1 MLREPQTSTRGPEQV
16 LGAIS
21 WVLLIAVMFGGE
33 SLLRML
39 SSGEGMA
46 AHEEQFF
53 RAGHGHAG
61 VLTIIGI
68 LYSSYLGKTLL
79 SNRVKVIAWS
89 VYALGVG
96 MLAGGMFLHAYIGE
110 PDSSSAGTYLTAT
123 GGVVLAGAVLFL
135 AWNLVR
141 NPKSG
146 ETS

>member
-1 MLREPQTSTRGPEQV
+1 MQREPQPLTRGYSQI

-39 SSGEGMA
+39 STGEGMSE
-46 AHEEQFF
+46 HEEQFF

-68 LYSSYLGKTLL
+68 LYSSYLARTLL
-79 SNRVKVIAWS
+79 SARAQVISWG

-96 MLAGGMFLHAYIGE
+96 MIAGGMFLHAYIGE
-110 PDSSSAGTYLTAT
+110 PGSSSAGTWLTAI

-135 AWNLVR
+135 AWRLIRDRGGVQ
-141 NPKSG
+141 
-146 ETS
+146 

>member
-1 MLREPQTSTRGPEQV
+1 MQNNRQAPTRRPEQV

-39 SSGEGMA
+39 STGGMDP
-46 AHEEQFF
+46 HEEQFF
-53 RAGHGHAG
+53 RAGHAHAG

-79 SNRVKVIAWS
+79 SNRAKVISWG
-89 VYALGVG
+89 VYAIGVG
-96 MLAGGMFLHAYIGE
+96 MLAGGMFLHAYTGE
-110 PDSSSAGTYLTAT
+110 PDSSSAGTYMTAV

-135 AWNLVR
+135 AWQLLR
-141 NPKSG
+141 HPGG
-146 ETS
+146 E